1 MQHDRWT
8 SQTEK
13 DKGSYMYIT
22 AEGMSGWKNIVQSSI
37 PGFICEWEL

>member
-22 AEGMSGWKNIVQSSI
+22 ARGMAGLRDIVQPTI
-37 PGFICEWEL
+37 PGFICEWE

>member
-22 AEGMSGWKNIVQSSI
+22 ARGMSGWKNIVQPTI
-37 PGFICEWEL
+37 PGFICEWE